1 MPEICI
7 YVWVTSRR
15 KQMQSNSNFEK
26 VKKKP
31 DSPNVGTND
40 RRAKHSLL
48 RERRL
53 VRKLRLRQKGVA

>member
-1 MPEICI
+1 
-7 YVWVTSRR
+7 
-15 KQMQSNSNFEK
+15 MQSNSNFEK

-31 DSPNVGTND
+31 DSPNIGTD

>member
-1 MPEICI
+1 
-7 YVWVTSRR
+7 
-15 KQMQSNSNFEK
+15 MQSNSNFEK

-31 DSPNVGTND
+31 DGPNVGTD
-40 RRAKHSLL
+40 RRDKHSLL

>member
-1 MPEICI
+1 
-7 YVWVTSRR
+7 
-15 KQMQSNSNFEK
+15 MQSNSNFEK

-53 VRKLRLRQKGVA
+53 VRKQRLRMKGVA

>member
-1 MPEICI
+1 
-7 YVWVTSRR
+7 
-15 KQMQSNSNFEK
+15 MQSNSNFEK

-31 DSPNVGTND
+31 DSPNGGTD
-40 RRAKHSLL
+40 RRDKHSLL

>member
-7 YVWVTSRR
+7 YIWVTSRR

-31 DSPNVGTND
+31 DSPNVGTD
-40 RRAKHSLL
+40 RRAKHSLI